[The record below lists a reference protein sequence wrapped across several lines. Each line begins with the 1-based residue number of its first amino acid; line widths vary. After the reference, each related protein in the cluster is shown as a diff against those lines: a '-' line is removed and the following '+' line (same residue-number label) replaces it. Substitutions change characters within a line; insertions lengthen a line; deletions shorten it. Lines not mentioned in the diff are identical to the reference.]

1 MFDFDTIA
9 NKRKTYVIA
18 EIGANHNGNMK
29 LARELILSA
38 KNCGADAVKFQSWS
52 KTSLFSQHEYDQNTV
67 YTDSKK
73 KHFGSLEE
81 MVEKY
86 CLTSEQHY
94 ELKAYCDE
102 IGVDF
107 CSSPF
112 SNEEVDLLEHV
123 GVPFYKIASCDIN
136 NWSLLRYVASKKK
149 PIIVSTGMSDLAEVS
164 DAVRI
169 LEEAGAHQII
179 LLHCIAIYPPKNEDI
194 HLNNIPMLAQS
205 FNYPVGFS
213 DHSIGSV
220 VPLAAMAVGA
230 VVIEKHFTL
239 DKGMEGWDHEIS
251 ADPAELKE
259 ICAGANIIHT
269 VMGGTARVV
278 TDAEIEKRKKFRRSI
293 VSKRPLKAGHVL
305 TEDDMDYKRPGTHI
319 SPNLAEFL
327 VGRTLKN
334 DLGYDQLVCW
344 SDLV

>member
-1 MFDFDTIA
+1 MFDFDAIA
-9 NKRKTYVIA
+9 NKQKTYVIA
-18 EIGANHNGNMK
+18 EIGANHNGDMD

-38 KNCGADAVKFQSWS
+38 KKCGADAVKFQSW
-52 KTSLFSQHEYDQNTV
+52 KKESLCSQQEYDQNKV

-86 CLTSEQHY
+86 YLRDEQHY
-94 ELKAYCDE
+94 ELKAFCDE

-112 SNEEVDLLEHV
+112 TNEEIDLLEDV

-136 NWSLLRYVASKKK
+136 NWPLLRHAAGKKK
-149 PIIVSTGMSDLAEVS
+149 PVIISTGMSDLAEVS
-164 DAVRI
+164 EAVRI
-169 LEEAGAHQII
+169 LEEAGANQII

-194 HLNNIPMLAQS
+194 HLNNIPMLAQA
-205 FNYPVGFS
+205 FKYPVGFS
-213 DHSIGSV
+213 DHSIGSI

-230 VVIEKHFTL
+230 AVIEKHFTR
-239 DKGMEGWDHEIS
+239 DKDMDGWDHAIS

-259 ICAGANIIHT
+259 ICDGAAIMRT
-269 VMGGTARVV
+269 VMGGTVRTVS
-278 TDAEIEKRKKFRRSI
+278 DEELEKRKKFRRS
-293 VSKRPLKAGHVL
+293 VVARHSLEAGHVL
-305 TEDDMDYKRPGTHI
+305 SEDDLAYKRPGTHI
-319 SPNLAEFL
+319 APNLGEFL

-334 DLGYDQLVCW
+334 SLGYDQLICW